1 MNTLSPFCTIA
12 CSCDDAL
19 QWTKQRLSQAD
30 LHAMQ
35 TFDLHS
41 ARLTLQDCPCPRHG
55 TNECDCQMIVL
66 LVYGNAMEPA
76 TLILHGNDR
85 QTWISIA
92 ENPNQRIDRKMISAI
107 QEALEVKAPVSIS
120 QGW

>member
-1 MNTLSPFCTIA
+1 MNTLYPFRAIA

-41 ARLTLQDCPCPRHG
+41 ARLTLQDCPCPHHG

-76 TLILHGNDR
+76 TLILHGNDQ

-92 ENPNQRIDRKMISAI
+92 ENPNQRTDGKMISAI

-120 QGW
+120 QGS